1 MREDNPGHRDTQL
14 LHIADRAVVS
24 DSDEESGER
33 TISGSRQQTDPV
45 DDDDSDIGSDWSRE
59 Q

>member
-1 MREDNPGHRDTQL
+1 M
-14 LHIADRAVVS
+14 S

-33 TISGSRQQTDPV
+33 TISGSRQQTDPT
-45 DDDDSDIGSDWSRE
+45 DDDDSDICSDWSRE